1 MGKSFGNYFSGL
13 SLEGHIDIPIFL
25 ETFFS
30 FIPTVKI
37 TSSVATR
44 NGIIATMDAPGVAFF
59 VRITGT
65 RIHSPVTK
73 KFSNTNVEQFCIQR
87 LNQFRRSRII
97 CLILPSRSKKAGRFE
112 KLLGFARSPSI
123 VIRGSVSLSC
133 ATIPHPSCFFLI
145 LRILYF

>member
-1 MGKSFGNYFSGL
+1 MGKSFEIFFGL

-37 TSSVATR
+37 TSSVATG

-59 VRITGT
+59 VRITSS

-73 KFSNTNVEQFCIQR
+73 KISNANFQKFC
-87 LNQFRRSRII
+87 
-97 CLILPSRSKKAGRFE
+97 K
-112 KLLGFARSPSI
+112 
-123 VIRGSVSLSC
+123 
-133 ATIPHPSCFFLI
+133 
-145 LRILYF
+145 